1 MDPDEIEE
9 TQETF
14 MYFIKKGKFSVYVKT
29 DWNAKIVDDSEIP
42 APVNILID
50 NEHFG
55 EIGMIYECKRTSTI
69 ISVNY
74 GSLARLTK
82 SSYVELSKNFEMF
95 QGLFKQQTY
104 KYNDDLT
111 VWLTVEMN
119 KIGYFR
125 QLSLQ
130 TKAELIYGMERKTFE
145 ENSLICKKDDLAEH
159 LILIQDGIVEVKSQ
173 YDKRRENEYFVI
185 ERLGRGAI
193 INHRSF
199 MIGDEADTDFSCKT
213 VVSAYLLPVK
223 HMKAVKNKRQDL
235 KKAKED
241 VKKDMYD
248 PLYPLALDYIF
259 HNNDKYD
266 YSTYLQTL
274 RRNQLKV
281 KFKNAIMQHWTKIKE
296 EN

>member
-95 QGLFKQQTY
+95 QGLFKQ
-104 KYNDDLT
+104 
-111 VWLTVEMN
+111 
-119 KIGYFR
+119 
-125 QLSLQ
+125 
-130 TKAELIYGMERKTFE
+130 
-145 ENSLICKKDDLAEH
+145 
-159 LILIQDGIVEVKSQ
+159 
-173 YDKRRENEYFVI
+173 
-185 ERLGRGAI
+185 
-193 INHRSF
+193 
-199 MIGDEADTDFSCKT
+199 
-213 VVSAYLLPVK
+213 
-223 HMKAVKNKRQDL
+223 
-235 KKAKED
+235 
-241 VKKDMYD
+241 
-248 PLYPLALDYIF
+248 
-259 HNNDKYD
+259 
-266 YSTYLQTL
+266 
-274 RRNQLKV
+274 
-281 KFKNAIMQHWTKIKE
+281 
-296 EN
+296 